1 MGYFSN
7 LDQCDRRDRSYYG
20 YEEQR
25 EARLRELYDR
35 LEELVATGA
44 PYRSEDRFGEADY
57 RYALPYAFSAISDVE
72 RAISV
77 IADLD
82 ATELYGRST
91 GHGHRGTYADGYD
104 PYATA
109 RGEVHPN
116 QMSIFEVV
124 MITPAHHR
132 AA

>member
-25 EARLRELYDR
+25 EARLHELYDR

-44 PYRSEDRFGEADY
+44 PCRSEESFGDADY
-57 RYALPYAFSAISDVE
+57 RYALPCEFSAISDVE
-72 RAISV
+72 RAISIV
-77 IADLD
+77 
-82 ATELYGRST
+82 TESDMAEIHRRAAGN
-91 GHGHRGTYADGYD
+91 GHGQPYAEGYD
-104 PYATA
+104 PYGTA
-109 RGEVHPN
+109 CGEVHPN

-124 MITPAHHR
+124 VITPARHC